1 MKLRRLIIF
10 NPLIDL
16 EEELL
21 DSKKIGIL
29 GSIWIALLFS
39 LIIPIVVQFI
49 LLIACAIAGAS
60 LSSYGGI
67 NSITTT
73 SKSEY
78 FYLISSIF
86 ALMATIFVMCRFF
99 TVRTNSPFPQKKFSK
114 SDVIGIICLIL
125 GFRLLFSG
133 SLSHVVNL
141 IPLPKSIEDAFN
153 NLFQNPLIGIITA
166 IVIAPI
172 QEEFVNRGIILNGL
186 AKKYSSKVALILSSL
201 IFGAMHMNLPQG
213 INAFLLGLILG
224 YIYLKTKSIF
234 LSMMCHS
241 INNMLAFMPDID
253 SLSNM
258 YLLIS
263 LSIVFVILGTI
274 LFKVG
279 LKRLDLK
286 NRQIYFDHLRE
297 LNTYD
302 DEFNI
307 NI

>member
-1 MKLRRLIIF
+1 MKLRSLIIF

-16 EEELL
+16 EEEVL

-39 LIIPIVVQFI
+39 LIIPVVVQFV
-49 LLIACAIAGAS
+49 LLIACAIAGSS
-60 LSSYGGI
+60 LSSYDGI
-67 NSITTT
+67 TSITYA

-78 FYLISSIF
+78 LYLISSIF
-86 ALMATIFVMCRFF
+86 TLMATIFVMCKFF
-99 TVRTNSPFPQKKFSK
+99 TIKTNLAFPEKKFNK
-114 SDVIGIICLIL
+114 SDILGIICLIL
-125 GFRLLFSG
+125 GFRLLFCG
-133 SLSHVVNL
+133 SLNHIVNL

-153 NLFQNPLIGIITA
+153 NIFQNPIIGLITA
-166 IVIAPI
+166 IIIAPI

-186 AKKYSSKVALILSSL
+186 AKKYSSKVALIVSSL
-201 IFGAMHMNLPQG
+201 IFAAMHMNIPQG

-258 YLLIS
+258 YLLVSI
-263 LSIVFVILGTI
+263 SIVVIILGAV
-274 LFKVG
+274 LFKIG

-286 NRQIYFDHLRE
+286 NKQIYFDLLRKH
-297 LNTYD
+297 NAYD
-302 DEFNI
+302 DELNI
-307 NI
+307 NM

>member
-1 MKLRRLIIF
+1 MKLRKLIIF

-29 GSIWIALLFS
+29 KAIWIALLFS
-39 LIIPIVVQFI
+39 LIIPVVVQFI
-49 LLIACAIAGAS
+49 LLIACAIVGAS

-67 NSITTT
+67 NSITSA

-78 FYLISSIF
+78 FFLISSIF
-86 ALMATIFVMCRFF
+86 TLVATIFVMCRFF
-99 TVRTNSPFPQKKFSK
+99 AIKTNLAFPERKFNK
-114 SDVIGIICLIL
+114 SDIIGIICLIL

-133 SLSHVVNL
+133 SLNHVVSL

-153 NLFQNPLIGIITA
+153 NIFQNPLIGLITA

-186 AKKYSSKVALILSSL
+186 SKKYSSKVALIVSSL
-201 IFGAMHMNLPQG
+201 IFASMHMNLPQG

-241 INNMLAFMPDID
+241 INNILAFMPDID
-253 SLSNM
+253 SLSNI
-258 YLLIS
+258 YLLVS
-263 LSIVFVILGTI
+263 LSIVVVVLGAV
-274 LFKVG
+274 LFKIG

-286 NRQIYFDHLRE
+286 NRQIYFDTLRKD
-297 LNTYD
+297 NTYD